1 VISVWASAAMLRN
14 VNAIKIYFD
23 FIGVELGVGIRGSQ
37 CAGSWDCLRDAQSI
51 QPYQL
56 FHSCS
61 RKREANG
68 GKKFL
73 VVEGLAEK
81 CRRPRVQSCRS
92 NQWIILSS
100 KDYDAGRRRNF
111 AKPRLHI
118 QTVHQRH
125 PDIYHRDG
133 SAMSLDVKEELLGIA
148 ELFGVPTSRPE
159 QPAQAFQHRRIIVEQ
174 ANNVGIRIRQS

>member
-1 VISVWASAAMLRN
+1 MISSGRENSRKNFRSFRELRLWDLSPMGLTRSSAPSNGMPSREGGRRTGGGESLTP
-14 VNAIKIYFD
+14 
-23 FIGVELGVGIRGSQ
+23 
-37 CAGSWDCLRDAQSI
+37 C
-51 QPYQL
+51 QL

-73 VVEGLAEK
+73 IVEGLAEK

-100 KDYDAGRRRNF
+100 KDNDASRRRNF
-111 AKPRLHI
+111 AKPRLHV

-133 SAMSLDVKEELLGIA
+133 SPMSFDVKEELRGIA
-148 ELFGVPTSRPE
+148 ELFGVPTSRRE
-159 QPAQAFQHRRIIVEQ
+159 QPAQAF
-174 ANNVGIRIRQS
+174 

>member
-1 VISVWASAAMLRN
+1 MRWVMGLFEGRSVHPAMQT
-14 VNAIKIYFD
+14 VP
-23 FIGVELGVGIRGSQ
+23 
-37 CAGSWDCLRDAQSI
+37 C
-51 QPYQL
+51 P
-56 FHSCS
+56 

-100 KDYDAGRRRNF
+100 KDDDAGRRRNF
-111 AKPRLHI
+111 AKSRLHV

-133 SAMSLDVKEELLGIA
+133 SPMSLDVKEELLGIA
-148 ELFGVPTSRPE
+148 ELFSVPTSRRE
-159 QPAQAFQHRRIIVEQ
+159 QPAQPLQHRRIIVEQ
-174 ANNVGIRIRQS
+174 ANNVGVRIKQTEQRLHRRLPNEY